1 MLLFDWNVNNMQ
13 KNVTTILYMSSGKAM
28 DSTMKQYLRLVFKII
43 PIYDLFKK
51 LLYSNMIL
59 KPFSSQR
66 HKINTFDEK
75 PSAASKMQLYINDL
89 KNQIEFSRKFFEY
102 KGFVEPIT

>member
-1 MLLFDWNVNNMQ
+1 
-13 KNVTTILYMSSGKAM
+13 
-28 DSTMKQYLRLVFKII
+28 
-43 PIYDLFKK
+43 
-51 LLYSNMIL
+51 MIL

-89 KNQIEFSRKFFEY
+89 KNQIEFSREFFEY
-102 KGFVEPIT
+102 KGFLGPITQ